1 MIVVSPDV
9 SASALVHS
17 PFRASPTLRNFDPMS
32 TFGSLT
38 ADGLRASLLF
48 GGDRLALVLTGYNT
62 DIDYSGTTYH
72 VQTEDKGRNNPLVES
87 LVYTS
92 GEILYTRRTPYHD
105 LVEQEVEK
113 EAIASLMERQHRAIV
128 EAVHAGRL
136 EQLTGEIA
144 VPDDDDTTVTHG
156 HEKRREGSQDEPSLD
171 QVILDYLE
179 AQRDRAHLMLRA
191 AADHEF
197 VYDSDAQIAV
207 TAVDSI
213 GHNPQEGVKISV
225 LFKSTSEPRRLVLA
239 EGETGPD
246 GGFFAEAKMPPFTG
260 GTSAVVI
267 TAESD
272 LGQSEMKHLVHR

>member
-1 MIVVSPDV
+1 V
-9 SASALVHS
+9 
-17 PFRASPTLRNFDPMS
+17 
-32 TFGSLT
+32 
-38 ADGLRASLLF
+38 
-48 GGDRLALVLTGYNT
+48 VLTGYNT
-62 DIDYSGTTYH
+62 DIEYSGTVYH
-72 VQTEDKGRNNPLVES
+72 VQTEDKGQANPLVES

-105 LVEQEVEK
+105 LVAEEVDK
-113 EAIASLMERQHRAIV
+113 GALATLMERQHRTIV
-128 EAVHAGRL
+128 QAVQAGGVDR
-136 EQLTGEIA
+136 LTGTIA
-144 VPDDDDTTVTHG
+144 VASEDDTTINSK
-156 HEKRREGSQDEPSLD
+156 EARRPAAANDESSLD

-197 VYDSDAQIAV
+197 VYDSDAQISV

-213 GHNPQEGVKISV
+213 GHNPQAGVKISV
-225 LFKSTSEPRRLVLA
+225 LFKSTSEPRRLMLA
-239 EGETGPD
+239 EGETGED
-246 GGFFAEAKMPPFTG
+246 GGFSAEAKMPPFTG